1 MQYGK
6 SFLSAVIGKYVEQ
19 LHGSDTQETV
29 VLGSSNG
36 VIQVEAVNLDK
47 IRWKFSNLE
56 RLHEISLDKE
66 NVSCA
71 DAPGEIRKKCP
82 SQFFNRLMTLTDVRV
97 VAYQDIKGVDLSYNL
112 ISSWDIVALIAIEL
126 PLLERLALKYVPI
139 LVHPV
144 PYSS

>member
-1 MQYGK
+1 MVSRMGSTTSRVCEPRHIPLTTTPCNLSYRSTGAGSFIRPSSFLQYGK
-6 SFLSAVIGKYVEQ
+6 TFLTALIDKYVEQ

-36 VIQVEAVNLDK
+36 AIQVEAVNLDK

-66 NVSCA
+66 CVSRA

-82 SQFFNRLMTLTDVRV
+82 SQSFN
-97 VAYQDIKGVDLSYNL
+97 NL
-112 ISSWDIVALIAIEL
+112 GG
-126 PLLERLALKYVPI
+126 PF
-139 LVHPV
+139 
-144 PYSS
+144 